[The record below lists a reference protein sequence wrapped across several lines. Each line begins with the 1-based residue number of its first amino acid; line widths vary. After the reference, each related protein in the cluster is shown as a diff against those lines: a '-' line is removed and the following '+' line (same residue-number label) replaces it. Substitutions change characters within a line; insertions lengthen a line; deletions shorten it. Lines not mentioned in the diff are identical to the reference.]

1 MSSRWISP
9 LFSVYAGVPLA
20 WLRWPR
26 EPRDPEQR
34 GGFMQETQAR
44 LLSLDGVRASVRRLQ
59 RLGKRLVGQLRH
71 DARRLVER
79 SGKPVVEQ
87 VLALVDVG
95 KLRADVQGRAER
107 AVKDL
112 DARRVRL
119 LTALEGQLERLT
131 DPVVEELRTATRQV
145 AELKRRIAQVERR
158 LETLAKEKPSKN
170 RAA

>member
-1 MSSRWISP
+1 VIRK
-9 LFSVYAGVPLA
+9 
-20 WLRWPR
+20 
-26 EPRDPEQR
+26 QR

-44 LLSLDGVRASVRRLQ
+44 PLSLDGVFASVRRLQ

-79 SGKPVVEQ
+79 SGKPVVDQ

>member
-1 MSSRWISP
+1 M
-9 LFSVYAGVPLA
+9 
-20 WLRWPR
+20 
-26 EPRDPEQR
+26 E
-34 GGFMQETQAR
+34 ETQTR
-44 LLSLDGVRASVRRLQ
+44 LLWLNDVRASVRRLQ
-59 RLGKRLVGQLRH
+59 RLGKRLVGQLRD

-79 SGKPVVEQ
+79 SGKPVVDQ

-119 LTALEGQLERLT
+119 LTALQGQLEHLT
-131 DPVVEELRTATRQV
+131 DPVVQELKAATRQV
-145 AELKRRIAQVERR
+145 AELKRRIAQAERR
-158 LETLAKEKPSKN
+158 LEALAREKPSKN

>member
-1 MSSRWISP
+1 M
-9 LFSVYAGVPLA
+9 
-20 WLRWPR
+20 
-26 EPRDPEQR
+26 E
-34 GGFMQETQAR
+34 ETQPR
-44 LLSLDGVRASVRRLQ
+44 LLSLNDVRASVRRLQ
-59 RLGKRLVGQLRH
+59 RLGKRLVGQLRD

-79 SGKPVVEQ
+79 SGKPVVDQ

-119 LTALEGQLERLT
+119 LTALQGQLEHLT
-131 DPVVEELRTATRQV
+131 DPVVQELKAATRQV
-145 AELKRRIAQVERR
+145 AELKRRIAQAERR
-158 LETLAKEKPSKN
+158 LEALAREKPSKN